1 MNTFHSIKELIKALD
16 RHKDLFA
23 EMFAKRT
30 MVYKYDYALEF
41 TDEDHIQF
49 LIDHAI
55 IHQNESFLE
64 LDDLYLQFFEQVLA
78 INEEINISYINE
90 SIQNVKQN
98 ILYYLQENNE
108 VRKYSYL
115 KTIKS
120 SIRKI
125 GSITVRN
132 VIDLKR
138 NTDNTFKNEPNYK
151 NKKSKLEFLDKKRE
165 DISSLIRATE
175 NLLSEEEQTFFKIAY
190 DEELNRIEILLKQ
203 QLNECRHNLIEIQK
217 QIIDYLNQIKYQ
229 SGLLEKLRQIK
240 YLKDQFELE
249 SKTDIQKILTDNH
262 AVVFESNPAYPL
274 KLSIERL
281 QTDDDL
287 LVLIRKVF
295 DYTKIKTNSHQKIAD
310 IISEEYLNVH
320 AEEMVFIN
328 LEEIKNRFV
337 ASGNHLFDF
346 MMNYHFHHEVNFD
359 ERVTLYC
366 QLISQYENELAIS
379 EIYNVHKNIEYAMV
393 YPK

>member
-1 MNTFHSIKELIKALD
+1 MNTFHSIKELISALN
-16 RHKDLFA
+16 RHKDLFG

-30 MVYKYDYALEF
+30 MAYKLDYALRF

-49 LIDHAI
+49 LINHAI
-55 IHQNESFLE
+55 IRQNESLLE

-90 SIQNVKQN
+90 NIQNIKQN
-98 ILYYLQENNE
+98 ILYYLQEDNE
-108 VRKYSYL
+108 SRKYTYL
-115 KTIKS
+115 KNIKN

-125 GSITVRN
+125 GNITMRN

-165 DISSLIRATE
+165 DISTLIRATE

-190 DEELNRIEILLKQ
+190 DEELNRIETILKR

-217 QIIDYLNQIKYQ
+217 QIIEYLNQIKYQ

-249 SKTDIQKILTDNH
+249 SKTDIRKILSDNN
-262 AVVFESNPAYPL
+262 AVVFESNPTYPL

-281 QTDDDL
+281 QTDDEL
-287 LVLIRKVF
+287 LDLIRKVF
-295 DYTKIKTNSHQKIAD
+295 NSTKIQANIRLKIAEN
-310 IISEEYLNVH
+310 IPEEYLNTE
-320 AEEMVFIN
+320 AEEIAFIN
-328 LEEIKNRFV
+328 IEEVKNRFT

-346 MMNYHFHHEVNFD
+346 VMSYHFQHEVDFS

-379 EIYNVHKNIEYAMV
+379 ETFNVYDNIEYAMV

>member
-1 MNTFHSIKELIKALD
+1 MNTFHSIKELINALN

-23 EMFAKRT
+23 EMFTKRT
-30 MVYKYDYALEF
+30 MAYKFDYALVF

-55 IHQNESFLE
+55 IRQNESFLE

-90 SIQNVKQN
+90 SILNVKQN

-108 VRKYSYL
+108 TRKYTYL
-115 KTIKS
+115 KNIKN

-125 GSITVRN
+125 GYITVRN

-165 DISSLIRATE
+165 DISILIHATE

-190 DEELNRIEILLKQ
+190 DEELNRIETILKR

-217 QIIDYLNQIKYQ
+217 QIIEYLNQIKYQ
-229 SGLLEKLRQIK
+229 SGLFEKLRQIK

-249 SKTDIQKILTDNH
+249 SKTDIRKVLSENN
-262 AVVFESNPAYPL
+262 AVVFESNPTYPL
-274 KLSIERL
+274 RLSIDRL
-281 QTDDDL
+281 QTDDEL
-287 LVLIRKVF
+287 LILIRKVF
-295 DYTKIKTNSHQKIAD
+295 ESTKVQANIRLKIAES
-310 IISEEYLNVH
+310 ISEEYLN
-320 AEEMVFIN
+320 AELEEITFVN
-328 LEEIKNRFV
+328 LEEMKNRFT

-346 MMNYHFHHEVNFD
+346 IINYHFQQEVDFA

-366 QLISQYENELAIS
+366 QLISQYENELTVS
-379 EIYNVHKNIEYAMV
+379 EIFNVHENIEYAMV

>member
-1 MNTFHSIKELIKALD
+1 MNTFYSIKELINALS

-30 MVYKYDYALEF
+30 MAYKYDFALEF

-49 LIDHAI
+49 LIDHAVI
-55 IHQNESFLE
+55 RQNEGFLE

-90 SIQNVKQN
+90 SIQNVKQH

-108 VRKYSYL
+108 TRKYTYL
-115 KTIKS
+115 KTIKN

-125 GSITVRN
+125 GNITVRN

-165 DISSLIRATE
+165 DISTLIHATE
-175 NLLSEEEQTFFKIAY
+175 RLLSEEELTFFKIAY
-190 DEELNRIEILLKQ
+190 DEELNRIETLLKR

-217 QIIDYLNQIKYQ
+217 QIIEYLNQIKYQ
-229 SGLLEKLRQIK
+229 SRFLEKLRQIK

-249 SKTDIQKILTDNH
+249 SKTDIRKILSENN

-274 KLSIERL
+274 KLSIDRL
-281 QTDDDL
+281 QTDDEL
-287 LVLIRKVF
+287 LALIQKVF
-295 DYTKIKTNSHQKIAD
+295 ESIKIQANIRQKMAE
-310 IISEEYLNVH
+310 IISDEYLDVE
-320 AEEMVFIN
+320 AEEMMFIN
-328 LEEIKNRFV
+328 LEEVKNRFT

-346 MMNYHFHHEVNFD
+346 ILNYNFQHEVDFN

-366 QLISQYENELAIS
+366 QLISQYENELIVS
-379 EIYNVHKNIEYAMV
+379 ETFNVHENIEYAMV

>member
-1 MNTFHSIKELIKALD
+1 MNTFQSIKELLNVLN

-23 EMFAKRT
+23 EMFAKRS
-30 MVYKYDYALEF
+30 MAYKYDYALEF
-41 TDEDHIQF
+41 MDEEHLQF
-49 LIDHAI
+49 LIDYGVVR
-55 IHQNESFLE
+55 QNEGFLE

-78 INEEINISYINE
+78 INAEINISYINE
-90 SIQNVKQN
+90 SIQNVKQY

-108 VRKYSYL
+108 TRKYTYL

-125 GSITVRN
+125 GFITVRN

-165 DISSLIRATE
+165 DIATLIHATE
-175 NLLSEEEQTFFKIAY
+175 QLLSEEELTFFKIAY
-190 DEELNRIEILLKQ
+190 DEELNRIETLLKR

-217 QIIDYLNQIKYQ
+217 QIIEYLNQIKHQ
-229 SGLLEKLRQIK
+229 SEWLEKLRQIK

-249 SKTDIQKILTDNH
+249 SKTDISKMLMANN

-274 KLSIERL
+274 KLNVDLL
-281 QTDDDL
+281 QTDDEL
-287 LVLIRKVF
+287 LALIRKVF
-295 DYTKIKTNSHQKIAD
+295 DSVNIQANIKQKVAGR
-310 IISEEYLNVH
+310 ISDEYLN
-320 AEEMVFIN
+320 AKDEEATYLN
-328 LEEIKNRFV
+328 LEEVKNRFT

-346 MMNYHFHHEVNFD
+346 VMNYHFGHEVGFN

-366 QLISQYENELAIS
+366 QLVSQYENELTVLETFNIC
-379 EIYNVHKNIEYAMV
+379 ENIEYAMV